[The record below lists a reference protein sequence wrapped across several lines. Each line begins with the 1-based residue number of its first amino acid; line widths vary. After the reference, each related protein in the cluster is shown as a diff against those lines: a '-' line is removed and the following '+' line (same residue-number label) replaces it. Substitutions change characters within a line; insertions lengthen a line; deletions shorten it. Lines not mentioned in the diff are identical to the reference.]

1 MIKVLFFDI
10 GGVLIDIHPER
21 TFQYISDCT
30 DLDIDIVKQN
40 FPNEL
45 HNQYEKG
52 LINNKEWFLGF
63 KDALPQPVCLKES
76 DFWHAW
82 KLLLGKEKKTVQI
95 IKDLSRNYS
104 IWLLSNT
111 NAKHIDDELKKRYL
125 FPDLVDGAV
134 YSFDV
139 GVRKPDKSI
148 YGIALEKVGV
158 QPDQC
163 VYIDDL
169 IENVEAG
176 RDAGFISVHF
186 KSLNQLKADLI
197 SIGFKITGNT
207 YS

>member
-1 MIKVLFFDI
+1 MIRVLFFDI

-30 DLDIDIVKQN
+30 DLDIEIVKQS

-95 IKDLSRNYS
+95 LSL
-104 IWLLSNT
+104 I
-111 NAKHIDDELKKRYL
+111 HI
-125 FPDLVDGAV
+125 
-134 YSFDV
+134 
-139 GVRKPDKSI
+139 
-148 YGIALEKVGV
+148 
-158 QPDQC
+158 
-163 VYIDDL
+163 
-169 IENVEAG
+169 
-176 RDAGFISVHF
+176 
-186 KSLNQLKADLI
+186 
-197 SIGFKITGNT
+197 
-207 YS
+207 

>member
-1 MIKVLFFDI
+1 MIRVLFFDI

-30 DLDIDIVKQN
+30 DLDIEIVKQS

-95 IKDLSRNYS
+95 IKNLSRNYS

-111 NAKHIDDELKKRYL
+111 NVKHIDDELKKRYI

-139 GVRKPDKSI
+139 GLRKPDKSI
-148 YGIALEKVGV
+148 YSIALEKAGV

-176 RDAGFISVHF
+176 REAGFISFHF
-186 KSLNQLKADLI
+186 KSFDQLRADLN